1 MRAVFWAL
9 LAISPAAAHVMS
21 MSTGELTLNGA
32 HTHYELRIPIYEVA
46 HVQQPQDVLLGNVRF
61 SGATLVSKSCAPD
74 QASESYVCVAD
85 YNFAK
90 PVDEV
95 SVECTLPSVTVPN
108 HIHLLHA
115 TLGGKREE
123 AVFDSWQT
131 KAKLR
136 FHAAGAGEA
145 AVTEAVAGA
154 LQALGG
160 PVQLLF
166 LLALVLAA
174 RSSRELATMA
184 IAFIVGECVGV
195 IATPLTGWQ
204 PAPRFVEAAAALTI
218 AYLAVELLLLP
229 KAGARWL
236 VAGALGCFHGFW
248 LLLFVEST
256 RYHAALVLVGAALAQ
271 AAVLAAMSWMVSR
284 VSLRRATPAVAGML
298 LVFGMAWFWLRL
310 RG

>member
-1 MRAVFWAL
+1 MRSAFWAL
-9 LAISPAAAHVMS
+9 VMASPAAAHVMS
-21 MSTGELTLNGA
+21 MSTGELTINGA
-32 HTHYELRIPIYEVA
+32 RAHYELRIPLYEVA
-46 HVQQPQDVLLGNVRF
+46 HVQQPQDSLLANMRF
-61 SGATLVSKSCAPD
+61 AGARMVSKACAPD
-74 QASESYVCVAD
+74 PASESYVCTAE
-85 YNFAK
+85 YSFAK

-115 TLGGKREE
+115 TLGDKREE
-123 AVFDSWQT
+123 AVFDSALT
-131 KAKLR
+131 KTKLR

-145 AVTEAVAGA
+145 AVTEAVAGF

-160 PVQLLF
+160 PVQVLF
-166 LLALVLAA
+166 LLALALAA
-174 RSSRELATMA
+174 RSPRELATMA
-184 IAFIVGECVGV
+184 LAFIVGECVGV
-195 IATPLTGWQ
+195 AATPFTGWQ

-236 VAGALGCFHGFW
+236 VAGALGCFHGLW

-256 RYHAALVLVGAALAQ
+256 RYHAALVLLGAAAAQ
-271 AAVLAAMSWMVSR
+271 AAVLAAMSWALSR
-284 VSLRRATPAVAGML
+284 VALRRATPAVAGML
-298 LVFGMAWFWLRL
+298 LVFGMAWFWMRL

>member
-1 MRAVFWAL
+1 MRNVLWAL
-9 LAISPAAAHVMS
+9 LLASPAAGHVMS
-21 MSTGELTLNGA
+21 MSAGELTLDGA
-32 HTHYELRIPIYEVA
+32 RAHYELRIPMYEVA
-46 HVQQPQDVLLGNVRF
+46 HVQQPQDVLLANVKF
-61 SGATLVSKSCAPD
+61 AGARLVSKTCAPD
-74 QASESYVCVAD
+74 AAGESYVCVAE
-85 YNFAK
+85 YSFAK

-115 TLGGKREE
+115 TLGDKREE
-123 AVFDSWQT
+123 AVFDSALT
-131 KAKLR
+131 RAKLR

-154 LQALGG
+154 LQAMGG

-166 LLALVLAA
+166 LLAMALAA
-174 RSSRELATMA
+174 RSPRELATMA
-184 IAFIVGECVGV
+184 IAFIVGECAGV
-195 IATPLTGWQ
+195 VATPFTGWQ

-218 AYLAVELLLLP
+218 AYLAVEMLLLP
-229 KAGARWL
+229 KAGTRWL

-256 RYHAALVLVGAALAQ
+256 RYHAALVLLGAAAAQ
-271 AAVLAAMSWMVSR
+271 AAVLAAIGWALAR
-284 VSLRRATPAVAGML
+284 VASRRATPALAGML
-298 LVFGMAWFWLRL
+298 LVFGMAWFWMRL